1 MAPTR
6 VCDCCSWLEQDAGG
20 VLVWCTR
27 CCKGGE
33 MVFLDGIGEEK
44 WCFVFF
50 MIFYGWDK
58 GIPSGFGSTEC
69 LQAEGFANAVCG
81 CEFFNSVDSPYL
93 LEWVPFIYRGGD
105 GAFAPSANSS

>member
-1 MAPTR
+1 
-6 VCDCCSWLEQDAGG
+6 
-20 VLVWCTR
+20 
-27 CCKGGE
+27 

-58 GIPSGFGSTEC
+58 EFPLVLVRLSVYRLKG
-69 LQAEGFANAVCG
+69 LQTQCG